1 MSSST
6 ARPYACF
13 VGVDISAKDF
23 TAATLLPPQKPKLQK
38 GSFAQDQQGFTR
50 FMEVL
55 AATGAK
61 SEEVLVVV
69 MEATGPYWVALA
81 VTLTTAG
88 FATSVVNPAQV
99 HYFAKAQLK
108 RAKNDK
114 LDAQTLAEFAQALLP
129 KAWTPPPQFYYELR
143 QRLSQRDHLLK
154 LLGQVD
160 NQLHALSVS
169 PTIIESVQLQLQ
181 ALHKTLSE
189 QIKQMERELADL
201 IEFELEADET
211 ASQDKPELTVEQEW
225 QKSIA
230 LLRTIPGIGPLTA
243 CWLVLATLNFS
254 TCSSVEALVHYAGL
268 APQERS
274 SGTSVRGRS
283 QIGHSGNARLRTLL
297 FLAALTAARFNPVIK
312 LFWQRLRV
320 DKNKP
325 VKVAR
330 CACARK
336 LLHLAYAI
344 VKSGKPF
351 APDYAV
357 AATEAA

>member
-6 ARPYACF
+6 IPPYRCF
-13 VGVDISAKDF
+13 VGVDIAAKDF
-23 TAATLLPPQKPKLQK
+23 TTAILLPNQKPKLEK

-50 FMEVL
+50 FMAVL
-55 AATGAK
+55 TANHYPA
-61 SEEVLVVV
+61 EQILVV

-81 VTLTTAG
+81 VALTQAG

-108 RAKNDK
+108 RAKSDK
-114 LDAQTLAEFAQALLP
+114 LDALTLAQFAQALVP
-129 KAWTPPPQFYYELR
+129 KVWTPPPQFYYELR
-143 QRLSQRDHLLK
+143 QRLSQRDNLLK

-169 PTIIESVQLQLQ
+169 PIITLSVQQQLQ
-181 ALHKTLSE
+181 ALHQTLGD
-189 QIKQMERELADL
+189 QIKQMEQELAAL
-201 IEFELEADET
+201 IKFELDLDEVPST
-211 ASQDKPELTVEQEW
+211 DKPILTAEQEW

-243 CWLVLATLNFS
+243 CWLVVATLNFT
-254 TCSSVEALVHYAGL
+254 TCSSVEGLVHYAGL
-268 APQERS
+268 APMERT
-274 SGTSVRGRS
+274 SGSSVRGRS

-297 FLAALTAARFNPVIK
+297 FLATLTAARFNPVIK
-312 LFWQRLRV
+312 AFWQRLRL

-351 APDYAV
+351 KADYHLEAEK
-357 AATEAA
+357 AA